1 MNYLRH
7 YLRKNKHI
15 SQLNKIFNNNN
26 MVIDHLAHRTFK
38 IDKVCNKYTKKY
50 NRFSLQNDRYNFPN
64 HNAYAEWWNYVG
76 NKYENP
82 YCDALIK
89 TKTNIIGTPR
99 IFISTYKVFI

>member
-38 IDKVCNKYTKKY
+38 IDKVCNKYTKNTIDSAFKMIDTI
-50 NRFSLQNDRYNFPN
+50 FQ
-64 HNAYAEWWNYVG
+64 
-76 NKYENP
+76 
-82 YCDALIK
+82 
-89 TKTNIIGTPR
+89 IIMHMLNGG
-99 IFISTYKVFI
+99 IMSEINMKIHIVML